1 MAMVSLNSFLNNGDV
16 QSGPVAESSCR
27 SGWGSGVDCLVAC
40 GFKEK
45 KEDMSNCDR

>member
-1 MAMVSLNSFLNNGDV
+1 MATVSSNSFLNNGDV

-27 SGWGSGVDCLVAC
+27 SGWGSDVDCLVSY